1 VPTFAV
7 DGRALEYEVVGDGP
21 AVVLIHSGIA
31 DSSLWDFQVEA
42 LRDRYRVIR
51 YDVAGYGRSALPSGA
66 FSHLGDLSA
75 LLEHIG
81 IERAAVVGNSG
92 GGRLALE
99 HALAHPEAVEKL
111 VLIAP
116 GLSGHEWSDEE
127 LQRAADDETK
137 RYEAGDFEGAAESQI
152 RIWVDGPRRS
162 PDEVDPA
169 LRERA
174 RRMIL
179 RSYELY
185 ADAER
190 RGEPSAEWLDPP
202 ASERLDEIAVPTLVV
217 VGEHEVSDMFAIADR
232 LEAGIPGA
240 RKVIVPGT
248 AHLLPL
254 EQPDELNRL
263 LLEFL
268 AAA

>member
-1 VPTFAV
+1 VPTLAV
-7 DGRALEYEVVGDGP
+7 DGRTLEYEVVGDGP

-42 LRDRYRVIR
+42 LRDRYRVLR
-51 YDVAGYGRSALPSGA
+51 YDVAGYGRSALPSGR

-75 LLEHIG
+75 LLEHVG
-81 IERAAVVGNSG
+81 VERAAVVGNSG
-92 GGRLALE
+92 GGRIALE
-99 HALAHPEAVEKL
+99 YALASPDTVEKL
-111 VLIAP
+111 VLVAP
-116 GLSGHEWSDEE
+116 GLAGHEWSEDLRRVFDEE
-127 LQRAADDETK
+127 TEAYEAAD
-137 RYEAGDFEGAAESQI
+137 FERAAESQL
-152 RIWVDGPRRS
+152 RIWVDGPARS
-162 PDEVDPA
+162 PDDVDPA

-190 RGEPSAEWLDPP
+190 NGEPSVEWLDPP
-202 ASERLDEIAVPTLVV
+202 ANERLGEIGIPTLVV
-217 VGEHEVSDMFAIADR
+217 VGELEVSDMFAIAER

-254 EQPDELNRL
+254 ERPDELNRL
-263 LLEFL
+263 LLDFL